1 MVTNETIFNIWI
13 HFNKSDVIISF
24 SGKHDSEF
32 FKDQISIYEPA
43 NSWNELYNSYFP
55 FKSLG
60 RYTLTN
66 NKGST
71 PVISFVRSLPMTEV
85 KPYATLIIDIREE
98 TFKNMI
104 SAVSGDNPTF
114 VYVIDQAG
122 NIITSY
128 KTDNIEGMDE
138 IVLSSLFDNSHYFN
152 GLNEEYFFDNKIME
166 QEYTIAVTS
175 STVNGWKYV
184 SVIPTS
190 FIASKANFIRKI
202 TFFFMLFSF
211 FVGLALVYIMAR
223 LIYRP
228 IQKIISYIRIIENP
242 QLLNKEVYDE
252 LSFINTFIKF
262 VYKENKELKKFLDDS
277 TAKIQK
283 IFLSDLLEGNIAYKQ
298 FHEVVEAFNLD
309 IPFELFQVAVFS
321 IDNIPE
327 YTQVYEDKLDEI
339 IKEECNKIEKQTLE
353 KFKID
358 IIKKNQRTIVC
369 LFNISKHYDCL
380 EDVFDFLKSIKTCL
394 KNDYGILSTVGVGK
408 LYDNIEGIPTS
419 YREALFALKFKVV
432 QGQNSIIH
440 IDEVDGIP
448 EYIFEYPLDKEKQII
463 NMTKS
468 GDYMLVRESIEEIIA
483 KNLSKEE
490 STPEMINNLFNALA
504 GTAIRT
510 VYEIQSSTDE
520 IFEDNFNIYNSL
532 DNEETIEGKKDII
545 FFIFEKITTY
555 VSTKKQSQNQKV
567 YEQIINYVNKNGSVN
582 LV

>member
-1 MVTNETIFNIWI
+1 M
-13 HFNKSDVIISF
+13 
-24 SGKHDSEF
+24 
-32 FKDQISIYEPA
+32 
-43 NSWNELYNSYFP
+43 
-55 FKSLG
+55 
-60 RYTLTN
+60 
-66 NKGST
+66 
-71 PVISFVRSLPMTEV
+71 
-85 KPYATLIIDIREE
+85 
-98 TFKNMI
+98 
-104 SAVSGDNPTF
+104 
-114 VYVIDQAG
+114 
-122 NIITSY
+122 
-128 KTDNIEGMDE
+128 
-138 IVLSSLFDNSHYFN
+138 
-152 GLNEEYFFDNKIME
+152 
-166 QEYTIAVTS
+166 
-175 STVNGWKYV
+175 
-184 SVIPTS
+184 
-190 FIASKANFIRKI
+190 
-202 TFFFMLFSF
+202 
-211 FVGLALVYIMAR
+211 
-223 LIYRP
+223 
-228 IQKIISYIRIIENP
+228 
-242 QLLNKEVYDE
+242 
-252 LSFINTFIKF
+252 
-262 VYKENKELKKFLDDS
+262 
-277 TAKIQK
+277 
-283 IFLSDLLEGNIAYKQ
+283 
-298 FHEVVEAFNLD
+298 EAFNLD
-309 IPFELFQVAVFS
+309 IPFGLFQVAVFS

-353 KFKID
+353 KFKTD

-408 LYDNIEGIPTS
+408 LYDDIEGIPTS

-510 VYEIQSSTDE
+510 VYEIQSSIDE

-567 YEQIINYVNKNGSVN
+567 YEQIINYVNKNYTEDISLNILGDIIKLSPSYLSWIFKEVSGQCFVDYVN
-582 LV
+582 LFRIGKAKELLKESSLTIREIADRVGFTTPNNFNRVFKKYEGITPGQFRKANQTLS